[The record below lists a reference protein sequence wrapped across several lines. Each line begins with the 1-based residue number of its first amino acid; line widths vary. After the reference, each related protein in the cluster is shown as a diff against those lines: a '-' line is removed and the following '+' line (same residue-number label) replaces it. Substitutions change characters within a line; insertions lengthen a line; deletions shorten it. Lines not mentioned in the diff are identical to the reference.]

1 MNNYLIILLIIINL
15 ILVYHLY
22 RKKIRMLF
30 FFLNFFPKIKSVDLS
45 TIHEIFLPNNN
56 IREYNF
62 PKEAVV
68 VKNFF
73 INPSFGLV
81 GLTSDYES
89 WILSCIARCS
99 KNIFEFGTAS
109 GKTTALLALNSP
121 QDSKIYSLTL
131 DPDSIDSYNF
141 LEDKK
146 EFRSMKNAKNESIYK
161 KFIFSDMSIKNKIK
175 VFFQDSSK
183 FDDSNYTNSMDLIFI
198 DGGHNYSCVKS
209 DSEKS
214 FKMIKKNGYIFWHDY
229 VPAKKSVRGVFKYIN
244 EIIKYKKIFH
254 INNTTLCYYKH
265 E

>member
-1 MNNYLIILLIIINL
+1 MNNYLIVLSIILNL
-15 ILVYHLY
+15 ILVYYLC

-30 FFLNFFPKIKSVDLS
+30 FFPNLFLKIKSVDLS